1 MAFLFLVLVSFGG
14 GGALSWGKKVALC
27 KPAIDYELSQMM
39 ASPYVRQLD

>member
-14 GGALSWGKKVALC
+14 CALSWGKKAALC
-27 KPAIDYELSQMM
+27 KPAFDYELSQMM